1 MQAEYDTQT
10 DNGEAINLKTIVL
23 QNKVKSRFG
32 DVTNVCQLIASL
44 LNASRID
51 EMSVMRI

>member
-10 DNGEAINLKTIVL
+10 DNGEAINLKKIVS